1 MRFQKGEMKMQNT
14 SWIDLHQDYRK
25 SLYSIKNYKEK
36 KKVVT
41 IADQVDKSIA
51 SEIVSSLSE
60 TTKEIKKKI
69 YHEYNAISV
78 DDIQNPVYGLSTKQK
93 EMLLLRQ
100 KRMTNKEIAE
110 NLQMDVRNVLGC
122 YKKAANRIIKIKH
135 DKLAILTKKQRE
147 IYDMRQRAMKYQQIA
162 EKLNISVNSVK
173 SHIKEINKKL
183 KRVRKLHDLS

>member
-1 MRFQKGEMKMQNT
+1 MQNT

>member
-1 MRFQKGEMKMQNT
+1 
-14 SWIDLHQDYRK
+14 
-25 SLYSIKNYKEK
+25 
-36 KKVVT
+36 
-41 IADQVDKSIA
+41 
-51 SEIVSSLSE
+51 
-60 TTKEIKKKI
+60 
-69 YHEYNAISV
+69 
-78 DDIQNPVYGLSTKQK
+78 
-93 EMLLLRQ
+93 LRQ